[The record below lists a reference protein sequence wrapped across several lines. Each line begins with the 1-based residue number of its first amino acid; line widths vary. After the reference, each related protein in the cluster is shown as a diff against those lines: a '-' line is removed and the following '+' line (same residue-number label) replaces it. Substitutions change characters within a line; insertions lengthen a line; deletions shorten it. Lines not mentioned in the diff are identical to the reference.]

1 MIPLVSEVLCG
12 MDLESLNQALVCLLY
27 FSTGAEEEPDKDVSL
42 LPFGW
47 TAAPYYSNI
56 GNVIIACLK

>member
-1 MIPLVSEVLCG
+1 